1 MKKKILAVFLSLCM
15 AMSLLPVTALAAGE
29 DTPST
34 QAATTLPTAVNG
46 VITLEDDTSL
56 AVANFKSALTSAY
69 TNATSLTIDL
79 NEKKLTITG
88 AAAIEV
94 PEGKSLT
101 FQNGE
106 IEAKGY
112 GGTSAVL
119 VPLKDAAL
127 TLNQVTMNTDGAAL
141 YPNGNAASITV
152 IDSNITGGTYVLGTN
167 ANKVDG
173 DYEHGTGFVLTL
185 TNSELTATHYSQSAQ
200 DYDTAAVLINVPCT
214 LTMDQCT
221 VTAGRIGVFVRA
233 GNATITNSTIKTT
246 GQFKDG
252 ATQYHSGA
260 WKDGNEAPAAGL
272 TVGNYVNGAASS
284 YEANAVV
291 TLNNTSVTG
300 ENSFPA
306 IYIDAN
312 TKYFA
317 DLDITG
323 NSTITG
329 AITKGQQTQEG
340 AISITATGGTYTADP
355 TKVLTIPTGYEIKG
369 DATPWT
375 VSPKA
380 DGMEAAT
387 ESEGTTSSGS
397 IGGTFMPNQEP
408 AEEAGEN
415 EGTVDTTKTD
425 VELSVT
431 TGNDGAANTT
441 IKETTV
447 TIEPATLTSVK
458 DAGTDKVTSV
468 SIATDVGTIKLDKQ
482 AWDTI
487 TENATTGDTTAQ
499 VTLSI
504 KDVTKA
510 SESNTATYEITA
522 TANGEAVFA
531 EDSATKGGTVTITV
545 PAPTGVTSENVHVYY
560 LGPNGAEAIKATVA
574 GEDSAKTVSWDVEHF
589 STYYLTGEE
598 QVASITK
605 SDGTTTTYG
614 TLSEAVAAAQ
624 NGDTIVLLADITN
637 ENVATTTSSPTV
649 LTFDKSVTIQGNG
662 NKISIDLSVP
672 SDFGDRDQ
680 VFSIGKDKTSTFAV
694 TLDNVTMTITGKDGG
709 KGDAFDVWGT
719 LNITKGSNITVKN
732 AQSAFTMQGGENA
745 KVNIDKASTV
755 TANNIHGNFS
765 NGGIWTIKEGSTLDI
780 NTAGNHGLSVEKLT
794 VDASTVSVDGAAYTG
809 ILGEKITLE
818 NSANVTVT
826 NCGSAL
832 PYPSTEDSKYAPDG
846 KSYKNAVELK
856 EDQVLTVDNST
867 LTLTNNVN
875 SKKESIN
882 SIYLG
887 DGTLTQKNDPTINV
901 DKIVTSDEATTQYY
915 VVTYMNG
922 NQAVGKD
929 TVSTS
934 SGSKEATVTLMKALP
949 DQGYNHFQGWKSSV
963 DGKTYDAGDTV
974 KIEKDTTF
982 TAVWSYIPPANP
994 NYRIDIPDFEGGT
1007 VTADPAAAKA
1017 GATVTL
1023 TATPDEGYA
1032 VGSLTVTDRFGDAVK
1047 VTENADGTYTFTM
1060 PNGQVTVK
1068 ATFVETEEPAPAM
1081 PFTDVKE
1088 GDWFYEEV
1096 LYAYENGLM
1105 NGVGDNRFAPN
1116 SATTRGMLVTILYRL
1131 EGEPAVTGEAGF
1143 SDVGDTWYTDAVI
1156 WAAANDIVNGIGDN
1170 QFGPENTLTR
1180 EQLVTMLYRYAQNKG
1195 YDVTASADL
1204 SGYPDAGQIQSWAQ
1218 EAMTWAVAEGIVE
1231 GMDGNLN
1238 PAGNATRAQIATIL
1252 MRFCEGVAK

>member
-34 QAATTLPTAVNG
+34 PATTLPEAENG

-355 TKVLTIPTGYEIKG
+355 TNVLTIPTGYEIKG

-431 TGNDGAANTT
+431 TGNDGAADTT
-441 IKETTV
+441 IKETT
-447 TIEPATLTSVK
+447 
-458 DAGTDKVTSV
+458 
-468 SIATDVGTIKLDKQ
+468 
-482 AWDTI
+482 
-487 TENATTGDTTAQ
+487 
-499 VTLSI
+499 
-504 KDVTKA
+504 
-510 SESNTATYEITA
+510 
-522 TANGEAVFA
+522 
-531 EDSATKGGTVTITV
+531 
-545 PAPTGVTSENVHVYY
+545 
-560 LGPNGAEAIKATVA
+560 
-574 GEDSAKTVSWDVEHF
+574 
-589 STYYLTGEE
+589 
-598 QVASITK
+598 
-605 SDGTTTTYG
+605 
-614 TLSEAVAAAQ
+614 
-624 NGDTIVLLADITN
+624 
-637 ENVATTTSSPTV
+637 
-649 LTFDKSVTIQGNG
+649 
-662 NKISIDLSVP
+662 
-672 SDFGDRDQ
+672 
-680 VFSIGKDKTSTFAV
+680 
-694 TLDNVTMTITGKDGG
+694 
-709 KGDAFDVWGT
+709 
-719 LNITKGSNITVKN
+719 
-732 AQSAFTMQGGENA
+732 
-745 KVNIDKASTV
+745 
-755 TANNIHGNFS
+755 
-765 NGGIWTIKEGSTLDI
+765 
-780 NTAGNHGLSVEKLT
+780 
-794 VDASTVSVDGAAYTG
+794 
-809 ILGEKITLE
+809 
-818 NSANVTVT
+818 
-826 NCGSAL
+826 
-832 PYPSTEDSKYAPDG
+832 
-846 KSYKNAVELK
+846 
-856 EDQVLTVDNST
+856 
-867 LTLTNNVN
+867 
-875 SKKESIN
+875 
-882 SIYLG
+882 
-887 DGTLTQKNDPTINV
+887 
-901 DKIVTSDEATTQYY
+901 
-915 VVTYMNG
+915 
-922 NQAVGKD
+922 
-929 TVSTS
+929 
-934 SGSKEATVTLMKALP
+934 
-949 DQGYNHFQGWKSSV
+949 
-963 DGKTYDAGDTV
+963 
-974 KIEKDTTF
+974 
-982 TAVWSYIPPANP
+982 
-994 NYRIDIPDFEGGT
+994 
-1007 VTADPAAAKA
+1007 
-1017 GATVTL
+1017 
-1023 TATPDEGYA
+1023 
-1032 VGSLTVTDRFGDAVK
+1032 
-1047 VTENADGTYTFTM
+1047 
-1060 PNGQVTVK
+1060 
-1068 ATFVETEEPAPAM
+1068 
-1081 PFTDVKE
+1081 
-1088 GDWFYEEV
+1088 
-1096 LYAYENGLM
+1096 
-1105 NGVGDNRFAPN
+1105 
-1116 SATTRGMLVTILYRL
+1116 
-1131 EGEPAVTGEAGF
+1131 
-1143 SDVGDTWYTDAVI
+1143 
-1156 WAAANDIVNGIGDN
+1156 
-1170 QFGPENTLTR
+1170 
-1180 EQLVTMLYRYAQNKG
+1180 
-1195 YDVTASADL
+1195 
-1204 SGYPDAGQIQSWAQ
+1204 
-1218 EAMTWAVAEGIVE
+1218 
-1231 GMDGNLN
+1231 
-1238 PAGNATRAQIATIL
+1238 
-1252 MRFCEGVAK
+1252 